1 MENGL
6 QMEAPHVQKKQPN
19 SSHPIVHLFVDFAKG
34 GKMNHT
40 MQEAAQP
47 FGITVSV
54 TVRDDID
61 RLDSKVSSLWALF
74 LHGIAVAVTDGQ
86 A

>member
-1 MENGL
+1 ML
-6 QMEAPHVQKKQPN
+6 KKNN
-19 SSHPIVHLFVDFAKG
+19 SSHPIVHLFMDFAKG

-54 TVRDDID
+54 TVTDENN
-61 RLDSKVSSLWALF
+61 RLDSKVSSIWALF
-74 LHGIAVAVTDGQ
+74 LHGIAVAVADGQ

>member
-1 MENGL
+1 ML
-6 QMEAPHVQKKQPN
+6 KKTN

-54 TVRDDID
+54 TVTDENN
-61 RLDSKVSSLWALF
+61 RLDSKVSSIWALF